1 MRLHLFVTL
10 AGALFAT
17 TAFAQAEPDVMRDG
31 AWTATVTSADGRRQ
45 VARLELRQF
54 TGTWHGPVAKVAGAK
69 GGCTARRFPVTVQ
82 QSNASGLAFTVFG
95 DQVSPACAN
104 LTVETTPVREAP
116 DRRFE
121 GTVDPGG
128 RITLVRR

>member
-17 TAFAQAEPDVMRDG
+17 TALAQAEPDVMRDG
-31 AWTATVTSADGRRQ
+31 SWTATITAPDGKRQ
-45 VARLELRQF
+45 QARLELRQF
-54 TGTWHGPVAKVAGAK
+54 TGTWHGPVATVAGAK
-69 GGCTARRFPVTVQ
+69 RACTARRFPVTVQ

-104 LTVETTPVREAP
+104 LTVETTPMRAAP
-116 DRRFE
+116 DR
-121 GTVDPGG
+121 
-128 RITLVRR
+128 